1 MRLVNSSYNIIWI
14 GLSGCGKVY
23 QVKSKKD
30 GEHYAIKEIALKAG
44 KNFREVDILKSIDNI
59 NVVKYFDSWC
69 EQGTPADKIYIQME
83 LCGWNNEFYNL
94 HAELCQVEYFIT
106 LTLLEEVLEGV
117 NYLQSLT
124 PPIIHRDLKPQNIL
138 VKCAGSKWL
147 KIGDFGLAKIQSSAS
162 QSNTKDRGARNYRA
176 PEVMMGTRYTE
187 LKDLFGRRMLSGMA
201 KDRPS
206 CSDILNE
213 LKQSPIQYD
222 LDQVRADKGGET
234 LFSQQRPHYEKLVD
248 ILDESGQHRVA
259 QKLRDF
265 NSTLKSLQLEVI
277 STIASGY
284 FGSVYKMKHKTD
296 QK

>member
-1 MRLVNSSYNIIWI
+1 ATPCAFKGPEAWTATSAVSVTCPCASGAIAPGPGFPVTCDPVAGGPTLVTVAGVVTTTSHKL
-14 GLSGCGKVY
+14 GGCGKVY

-44 KNFREVDILKSIDNI
+44 KTFREVDILKSIDNI

-69 EQGTPADKIYIQME
+69 EKGIPADKIYIQME

-94 HAELCQVEYFIT
+94 RKVNKFKSDTFVRKQDAELCQVEYFIT

-176 PEVMMGTRYTE
+176 PEVMMGSTR
-187 LKDLFGRRMLSGMA
+187 
-201 KDRPS
+201 
-206 CSDILNE
+206 N
-213 LKQSPIQYD
+213 
-222 LDQVRADKGGET
+222 
-234 LFSQQRPHYEKLVD
+234 
-248 ILDESGQHRVA
+248 
-259 QKLRDF
+259 
-265 NSTLKSLQLEVI
+265 
-277 STIASGY
+277 
-284 FGSVYKMKHKTD
+284 
-296 QK
+296 